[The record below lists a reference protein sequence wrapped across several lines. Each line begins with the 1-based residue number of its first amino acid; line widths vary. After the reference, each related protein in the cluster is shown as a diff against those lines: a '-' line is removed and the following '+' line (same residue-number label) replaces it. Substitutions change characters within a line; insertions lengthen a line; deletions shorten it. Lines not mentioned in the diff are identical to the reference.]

1 MKRVYEFTL
10 PSSKE
15 VENTSVRIE
24 NGKVFVEVEMKEKL
38 QPKDGDF
45 LATGSG
51 SIFIYNPHYKSAYVP
66 FYVGI
71 NAHGQIC
78 VHEDGENTGFSILS
92 DCRYATNKE
101 KSAFLERIEKE
112 FGKRWNPEAKELEDI
127 RWRAEYGDEY
137 FYVGFDYIVRNR
149 IDERQVSANENYRNH
164 NYFRT
169 FESAQKV
176 ADQIK
181 EIFKNSKAE

>member
-10 PSSKE
+10 PSSKD

-45 LATGSG
+45 LVTGSG
-51 SIFIYNPHYKSAYVP
+51 NIFIYNPHYKSACVP

-71 NAHGQIC
+71 NAYGQIC
-78 VHEDGENTGFSILS
+78 VHEDGENTGFGILS
-92 DCRYATNKE
+92 RCRYATNKE

-112 FGKRWNPEAKELEDI
+112 FGKRWNPETKELEDI
-127 RWRAEYGDEY
+127 RWEPKARECY
-137 FYVGFDYIVRNR
+137 FYADYDGKVKKAINQTVCDSFR
-149 IDERQVSANENYRNH
+149 ILMNNCFKTEEAAKPYAE
-164 NYFRT
+164 
-169 FESAQKV
+169 
-176 ADQIK
+176 QIK